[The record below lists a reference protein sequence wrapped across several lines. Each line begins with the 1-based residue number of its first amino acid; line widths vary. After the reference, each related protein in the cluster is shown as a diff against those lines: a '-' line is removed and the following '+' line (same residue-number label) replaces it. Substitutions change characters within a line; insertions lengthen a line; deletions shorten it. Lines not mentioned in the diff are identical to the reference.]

1 MNTATAAVLWIGR
14 TQERAVRW
22 SAAAKSCGWQAQ
34 ALSLIGTQALP
45 ISDSEKAMVLA
56 LGSEDCLF
64 LTSAEAVR
72 QFFALHT
79 KESVVSHCPIA
90 VVGPTTAEAL
100 RKGTPTCA
108 GIEPAFVAPDNT
120 GESLAAVFLASAP
133 NPAATRIFFGA
144 QDPSPALGAALAAAG
159 LPLHVVSAY
168 HVVGL
173 KGSPPPSGELV
184 LLFSPSGVAS
194 LRKRVVKTGD
204 HPVLAVGPTT
214 AAAAQQA
221 GFPLRGVLS
230 RPHPSALTAF
240 LKE

>member
-1 MNTATAAVLWIGR
+1 MNSAPVLWIGR
-14 TQERAVRW
+14 AQERAARW

-34 ALSLIGTQALP
+34 ALPLIGVQTLP
-45 ISDSEKAMVLA
+45 ISAAEKAMVLA
-56 LGSEDCLF
+56 LGPEDCLF

-72 QFFALHT
+72 QLFALHT
-79 KESVVSHCPIA
+79 KEGVDLRCPIA
-90 VVGPTTAEAL
+90 AVGPATAEAL
-100 RKGTPTCA
+100 RQGTSMCA
-108 GIEPAFVAPDNT
+108 GLKPAFLAPENT
-120 GESLAAVFLASAP
+120 GESLAKVFLASVP
-133 NPAATRIFFGA
+133 DPVRKRVFFGA
-144 QDPSPALGAALAAAG
+144 QDPSPALGNTLAAAG
-159 LPLHVVSAY
+159 LPLHLVSAY

-173 KGSPPPSGELV
+173 KGSPPPSRELV

-194 LRKRVVKTGD
+194 LRKRVVNASQ

-230 RPHPSALTAF
+230 RPLPSALEVF

>member
-1 MNTATAAVLWIGR
+1 MNLAPVLWIGR
-14 TQERAVRW
+14 TQERATRW
-22 SAAAKSCGWQAQ
+22 SAAAQSSGWRAQ
-34 ALSLIGTQALP
+34 ALPLIGTQALP
-45 ISDSEKAMVLA
+45 ISDSERAKVLA
-56 LGSEDCLF
+56 LGPEDCLF

-72 QFFALHT
+72 EFFKLHT
-79 KESVVSHCPIA
+79 EESVVSCCPVA
-90 VVGPTTAEAL
+90 VVGPTTAAAL
-100 RKGTPTCA
+100 RKGTSSCA
-108 GIEPAFVAPDNT
+108 GIEPAFIAPHNT
-120 GESLAAVFLASAP
+120 GESLAAAFLASAP
-133 NPAATRIFFGA
+133 NPSGTRIFFGA

-159 LPLHVVSAY
+159 LPLCVVSAY

-173 KGSPPPSGELV
+173 KGPPPPSGELI

-194 LRKRVVKTGD
+194 LRKRVAKTGD

-221 GFPLRGVLS
+221 GFPLQGVLS